1 MGFIQNTSDPSIYT
15 SLKEETFVIAVCVD
29 DTILAGK
36 TDKGIRE
43 AKKALAKSFK
53 VKDMEDLHYFL
64 GVTITQNRDNGQT
77 WIGQSNYTTN
87 VLESLAWKKPSWS
100 VHHFM

>member
-43 AKKALAKSFK
+43 AKEALAKSFK
-53 VKDMEDLHYFL
+53 SQGYGRSSLFL
-64 GVTITQNRDNGQT
+64 G
-77 WIGQSNYTTN
+77 SNNHTK
-87 VLESLAWKKPSWS
+87 S
-100 VHHFM
+100 